1 MTSSDDAESSL
12 PAAARPS
19 SLTSASIPPTNNTSS
34 HETGASATAFQ
45 SIATSTTTIDSNH
58 ILATS
63 SAIMSSSSSITTPIT
78 EANTTLTTPL
88 ISTHPG
94 ANSII
99 ALTSIES
106 RASQRVDHSPGS
118 KSRLPQ
124 ALPSAFGSTSS
135 EPTTTWSI
143 DSAQGRLQTSSM
155 EFESRKTPLPSSSMP
170 SVAPISE
177 PTNTVLRAPS
187 RLTKILVGGLLGGIG
202 LVLCVAYAVWW
213 LHRRK
218 RYRRGMKSLADFDMI
233 TTIDPLSEPSQ
244 LAGDAPFPPPYSEV
258 T

>member
-45 SIATSTTTIDSNH
+45 SIATSTV
-58 ILATS
+58 
-63 SAIMSSSSSITTPIT
+63 T

-258 T
+258 

>member
-58 ILATS
+58 IWATS

-155 EFESRKTPLPSSSMP
+155 EFESRPLPSSSMP

-202 LVLCVAYAVWW
+202 LVLCVAYAVC
-213 LHRRK
+213 
-218 RYRRGMKSLADFDMI
+218 LADFDMI

>member
-1 MTSSDDAESSL
+1 MTSSDDAESL
-12 PAAARPS
+12 RPR
-19 SLTSASIPPTNNTSS
+19 
-34 HETGASATAFQ
+34 HGFQ

-58 ILATS
+58 IWATS
-63 SAIMSSSSSITTPIT
+63 SAIMSSSSSITTPV
-78 EANTTLTTPL
+78 
-88 ISTHPG
+88 
-94 ANSII
+94 
-99 ALTSIES
+99 ALRVEPVNG
-106 RASQRVDHSPGS
+106 VDHSPGS

-155 EFESRKTPLPSSSMP
+155 DMP
-170 SVAPISE
+170 SGSIA
-177 PTNTVLRAPS
+177 AD
-187 RLTKILVGGLLGGIG
+187 KILVGGLLGGIG

>member
-1 MTSSDDAESSL
+1 MTSSL
-12 PAAARPS
+12 H
-19 SLTSASIPPTNNTSS
+19 PPTNNTSS

-58 ILATS
+58 IWATS
-63 SAIMSSSSSITTPIT
+63 SAIMSSSSSITTPSWFDSSMD
-78 EANTTLTTPL
+78 LVKL
-88 ISTHPG
+88 
-94 ANSII
+94 I

-143 DSAQGRLQTSSM
+143 DSAQGRLKTSSM